1 MKKFKL
7 FITLS
12 MLIVSYLGFAQD
24 VTITGNVSD
33 DNSLALPGATVLVE
47 GTSTGVTT
55 DFDGNYTISA
65 SVGDVLVFSFVGFDS
80 KSVTVGN
87 STKINVQLNSSTELE
102 EVVVTGITSRDR

>member
-80 KSVTVGN
+80 KSVTV
-87 STKINVQLNSSTELE
+87 VVPLLLELNLLK
-102 EVVVTGITSRDR
+102 V